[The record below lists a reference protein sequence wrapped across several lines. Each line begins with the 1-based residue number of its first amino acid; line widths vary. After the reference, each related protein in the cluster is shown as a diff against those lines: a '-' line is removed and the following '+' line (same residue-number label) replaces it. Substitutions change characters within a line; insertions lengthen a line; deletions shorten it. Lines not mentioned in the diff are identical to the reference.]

1 MAEWSYVAKAM
12 IDLVEVIFI
21 CGTCIVVAIILKGET
36 K

>member
-1 MAEWSYVAKAM
+1 MAEWSYVAKAV
-12 IDLVEVIFI
+12 ISLVEIIFI